1 MSATPFDR
9 LLARAESL
17 LARLEA
23 RLPAAALPPD
33 WKRARAARWLPETR
47 ELRPIAHPHRI
58 FAGQLL
64 GIEKQKRKIDANTRQ
79 FVLGLPANNVL
90 LTGSRGTGKSSLV
103 KAMLA
108 KYGAKGLRL
117 IEVDKSGLG
126 QLPEIYDRVAT
137 EPFRF
142 ILFCDDLSFAAD
154 EPGYPAL
161 KAALDGSLA
170 AASDNVLIYATSN
183 RRHLMPEFF
192 AENEQTRH
200 VGEEVHPA
208 EAIEEKVSLSDRFGL
223 WVSFHPMDQEAY
235 LAIARH
241 WAATLGAPPAEGF
254 ERQALQWALARGSRS
269 GRTAW
274 QFARDW
280 AGRKAPE

>member
-1 MSATPFDR
+1 MSATPFDQ

-23 RLPAAALPPD
+23 RLPAAAPPPD
-33 WKRARAARWLPETR
+33 WKRVRAARWLPEMR

-58 FAGQLL
+58 LAGQLL
-64 GIEKQKRKIDANTRQ
+64 SIDEQKEKIDANTRQ
-79 FVLGLPANNVL
+79 FVHGLPANNVL

-103 KAMLA
+103 KSMLA

-117 IEVDKSGLG
+117 IEVDKTGLG
-126 QLPEIYDRVAT
+126 QLPELYDRVAA

-170 AASDNVLIYATSN
+170 AASDNMLIYATSN

-200 VGEEVHPA
+200 LGEEVHPA

-223 WVSFHPMDQEAY
+223 WVSFQPMDQEAY

-241 WAATLGAPPAEGF
+241 WATTLGAPPAQDF

-280 AGRKAPE
+280 AGRASA